1 MKRVVADSNVYVS
14 AIVFGGKPMMLLDLA
29 EEGEIELFVSDPI
42 LSETFRVLRDKFQR
56 TTEQLEVDR
65 VHVATITRSVTPTET
80 LNVVSLDPDDDRIL
94 ECAVAAGAT
103 TIVTGD
109 KHLLGLGSFRGIR
122 IQTPAEFLGEGRDR
136 G

>member
-1 MKRVVADSNVYVS
+1 VKRVVADSNVYVS
-14 AIVFGGKPMMLLDLA
+14 AIVFGGKPMTLLDLA
-29 EEGEIELFVSDPI
+29 DEGDIELFVSDPI
-42 LSETFRVLRDKFQR
+42 LSETVRILRDKFQR
-56 TTEQLEVDR
+56 TTEQLEADR
-65 VHVATITRSVTPTET
+65 MHLATITRSVTPTET
-80 LNVVSLDPDDDRIL
+80 LIVVSLDPDDDRIL
-94 ECAVAAGAT
+94 ECAVAVGAT

>member
-1 MKRVVADSNVYVS
+1 VKRVVADSNVYVS